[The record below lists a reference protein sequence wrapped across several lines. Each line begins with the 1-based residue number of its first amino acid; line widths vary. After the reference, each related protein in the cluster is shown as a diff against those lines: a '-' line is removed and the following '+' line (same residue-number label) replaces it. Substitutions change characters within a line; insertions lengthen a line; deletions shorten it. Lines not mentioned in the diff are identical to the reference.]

1 MSSFVPIAENEAN
14 SGDLFTGNDLKR
26 YIDLLWRRAWII
38 ALAAVLAGAA
48 AFVYSRY
55 FIIPIYEANTTL
67 LINEAAASQGTDYN
81 SVLTSERLARTYTE
95 MLTQRPVLE
104 ETIAQLEMNMIP
116 EDLQK
121 VISVQLLR
129 DTQLIQVSVSD
140 QNPLNAATIANTLV
154 TVFIRQNFD
163 RQAERF
169 AASRDSLENQL
180 RQIEQQIN
188 QTDEALTRLRD
199 RPDQQVELERLQTA
213 LNQYRQTYASLLQSF
228 EEVRITEAQS
238 TSTISQ
244 VEQAIPE
251 MTPVR
256 PQTTKNTLLAAVLG
270 ALLATGVIFLIDA
283 LDTSLKSSD
292 DLQRIGLTTLGFV
305 GRYINSGTPITVE
318 QPRSPTAESFRS
330 LRTNLQY
337 SNIDA
342 PTNSLLVS
350 SAIPGE
356 GKTTVATNLA
366 VVIAQSG
373 LRVALIDADLHRP
386 AVHKRFGANNNYG
399 LSTLFVQ
406 AEPDLQAVL
415 KPTAVNGLSLL
426 TTGPLP
432 PNPSEL
438 LGSEKMN
445 VILKKLAGMVDYI
458 IIDSPPTTVVTD
470 AMILSKKVDGV
481 LLVARPGKTPVIV
494 LRRAVEELFRVG
506 AKIFGVVLNDA
517 DQKGARYGYHEGYYY
532 YKRRYY
538 AYGLNPDG
546 EKSRPV
552 TQPKGEKKTAMVDR
566 RTSPRG

>member
-1 MSSFVPIAENEAN
+1 MSSYMPAVETEAN

-38 ALAAVLAGAA
+38 ALAAVLAATAA
-48 AFVYSRY
+48 YLYSRY
-55 FIIPIYEANTTL
+55 FIIPIYESSTTL

-104 ETIAQLEMNMIP
+104 ATITQLKMDIDP
-116 EDLQK
+116 EDLQS

-140 QNPLNAATIANTLV
+140 QNPLNAATIANSLV
-154 TVFIRQNFD
+154 QIFIKQNFD

-169 AASRDSLENQL
+169 AASRDSLGNQL
-180 RQIEQQIN
+180 RQIEQQIS
-188 QTDEALTRLRD
+188 QTDDAIARLRD

-244 VEQAIPE
+244 VEQAIPV
-251 MTPVR
+251 MSPVR
-256 PQTTKNTLLAAVLG
+256 PQTMKNTLLAAVLG

-292 DLQRIGLTTLGFV
+292 DLLRMGLTTLGFV
-305 GRYINSGTPITVE
+305 GRYSNGGSPITID

-337 SNIDA
+337 SNIDE
-342 PTNSLLVS
+342 PTSSLLIT

-356 GKTTVATNLA
+356 GKTTVASNLA

-386 AVHKRFGANNNYG
+386 TVHKRFGANNNYG
-399 LSTLFVQ
+399 ISTLFVQ

-415 KPTAVNGLSLL
+415 KPTSVNGLSIL

-445 VILKKLAGMVDYI
+445 LILKKLAELVDYI

-470 AMILSKKVDGV
+470 AMVLSKKVGGV
-481 LLVARPGKTPVIV
+481 LLVARPGKTPVVV
-494 LRRAVEELFRVG
+494 LRRANEELARVG

-546 EKSRPV
+546 EKSRPLNPV
-552 TQPKGEKKTAMVDR
+552 KVEKKGPSVER
-566 RTSPRG
+566 KTSPRN